1 MLLTERT
8 LAHETTA
15 SLHFSSDRAWLAPL
29 VHGSKQQLHNALKLH
44 GINLQ
49 QVSVGPIIEP
59 EIQAKS
65 QAVHTILDVHV

>member
-1 MLLTERT
+1 
-8 LAHETTA
+8 
-15 SLHFSSDRAWLAPL
+15 
-29 VHGSKQQLHNALKLH
+29 LH

-49 QVSVGPIIEP
+49 QVSVGPVIEP

>member
-1 MLLTERT
+1 
-8 LAHETTA
+8 
-15 SLHFSSDRAWLAPL
+15 L

-65 QAVHTILDVHV
+65 QAKSQAVQTILDVHV